1 MRLPF
6 FLQQVQGQLLVDA
19 DADSDAGG
27 GAQVRTYDSPMSAY
41 DSPMTLLYIII
52 MLFILPTPQLTAKNL
67 QLLLALS
74 INIY

>member
-27 GAQVRTYDSPMSAY
+27 GAQVRTY